1 MKHKVDWIDRW
12 LFLSPY
18 CIGLCRDE
26 ESFNKELKRLKVPV
40 KNWPKWVK
48 GERSDAT
55 THFFEKDDNRGLCCI
70 VCIRNRKGIDNIA
83 VIGLLVHEA
92 VHIWQAIKDEIGEKE
107 PSSEFEAYAIQD
119 ISQRLIESYRKGKP

>member
-1 MKHKVDWIDRW
+1 MKTKKVKWIDRW

-26 ESFNKELKRLKVPV
+26 ASFNKELERLKIPKEV
-40 KNWPKWVK
+40 WPKWVK

-70 VCIRNRKGIDNIA
+70 VCIRKRKGIDSIS
-83 VIGLLVHEA
+83 IMGLLVHEA
-92 VHIWQAIKDEIGEKE
+92 VHVWQAIKDEIGEKK
-107 PSSEFEAYAIQD
+107 PSDEFEAYTIQN
-119 ISQRLIESYRKGKP
+119 ISQRFFEAYREL